1 MGERRLSD
9 KQAAGRVVAMAA
21 PRRDEEE
28 ARLVEEVQFW
38 RRLVRW
44 WEEQNGVPASPR
56 MRQALEMAEQ
66 KLRRHRVWAVAQDPQ
81 GSGGTGGE

>member
-1 MGERRLSD
+1 
-9 KQAAGRVVAMAA
+9 MAA
-21 PRRDEEE
+21 PRRDDEA
-28 ARLVEEVQFW
+28 ARLVEEVEFW

-56 MRQALEMAEQ
+56 MRHALEVAEQ
-66 KLRRHRVWAVAQDPQ
+66 KLRRHCIAAVAQDPQ